1 MLSIVIPIFNAA
13 EGLAATLASLQSL
26 DMETEILVV
35 DGGSTD
41 AGPEIARS
49 LGATVITAELGR
61 GHQLRAGAGI
71 AAGEWLLFLHADTRL
86 TGPWES
92 EVAQFMD
99 MEGDHRA
106 AVFRLGLD
114 DEAPQARRVERLVGW
129 RTRRLGLP
137 YGDQGL
143 LISRKF
149 YDELG
154 GFRPMVMFEDVDMV
168 RRIGRRRLKM
178 LGAQA
183 LTSAIRYRREG
194 YVARAFRNNFCLTL
208 YFLGVPPAVIE
219 RLYR

>member
-13 EGLAATLASLQSL
+13 EGLAAVLASLRSL

-35 DGGSTD
+35 DGGSAD
-41 AGPEIARS
+41 GGPEIARS
-49 LGATVITAELGR
+49 LGAAVITAERGR
-61 GHQLRAGAGI
+61 GHQLRAGARN

-99 MEGDHRA
+99 MEGDDRA

-114 DEAPQARRVERLVGW
+114 DEAPQARRLERLVGW

-149 YDELG
+149 YNELG
-154 GFRPMVMFEDVDMV
+154 GFRPMTMFEDVDMV

-178 LGAQA
+178 LGARA
-183 LTSAIRYRREG
+183 LTSAVRYRREG
-194 YVARAFRNNFCLTL
+194 YVARVFRNNFCLAL

>member
-1 MLSIVIPIFNAA
+1 MLSIVIPVFNAA

-41 AGPEIARS
+41 EGPEIARS
-49 LGATVITAELGR
+49 LGAAVITAELGR
-61 GHQLRAGAGI
+61 GHQLRAGAGK

-92 EVAQFMD
+92 QVADFVNSK
-99 MEGDHRA
+99 GDDCA
-106 AVFRLGLD
+106 AVFRLSLD
-114 DEAPQARRVERLVGW
+114 DEAPQARRLERMVGW

-143 LISRKF
+143 LISREF
-149 YDELG
+149 YEELG
-154 GFRPMVMFEDVDMV
+154 GFRPMIMFEDVDMI

-183 LTSAIRYRREG
+183 LTSAVRYRRDG
-194 YVARAFRNNFCLTL
+194 YLARAFRNNFCLAL